1 MQSITNL
8 YLMKKN
14 VFVIQA
20 LIFLGFIYVL
30 SCKTAKRDSLLNDPW
45 QRADEIVENII
56 VPDFSD
62 RTFNV
67 NDYGAVADGQENDSE
82 AFRKAIEACNAAG
95 GGKVLVPAG
104 RYLTG
109 PIHLKSNVN
118 FHLAEGA
125 EILFTKDKSAYLPM
139 VHTSYEGVE
148 LMNYSPLIYAFEQEN
163 IAVTGKGIFNGQAS
177 NDNWWQWVGKDE
189 YGYREGMP
197 KQTDEQ
203 NLPRLR
209 KMNEEGIPV
218 AERKFGDG
226 YNLRPTFF
234 EPFSCENV
242 LVQGVTFTNAPFWV
256 MHPIKCNNVTI
267 DAVTV
272 RSHGPNNDGCDP
284 EYSKNVLIKNSIFDT
299 GDDCIAIKS
308 GRNEDGRRVA
318 IPSEN
323 IVVQNCEMKDGHG
336 GVVMGS
342 EISAGVRNVFVRNCQ
357 MDSPN
362 LDRAIRIKTNTLR
375 GGFVEDVYVKDLQV
389 GQVKEAVL
397 KINTYY
403 GIYANQEGDY
413 IPSIKNITLENVRV
427 ENGGKYGLLIKGRE
441 SSPVQ
446 NVKLKNVTIKS
457 TETPLEVENCEP
469 ITFINTTI
477 NGKEYS
483 QQPTKSTDLK

>member
-1 MQSITNL
+1 
-8 YLMKKN
+8 MKLKL
-14 VFVIQA
+14 FFRLLA
-20 LIFLGFIYVL
+20 ACCLLGFTFMI
-30 SCKTAKRDSLLNDPW
+30 SCKAGKTEMNSDHAWK
-45 QRADEIVENII
+45 RADKILNNIQ
-56 VPDFSD
+56 VPEFPD
-62 RTFNV
+62 RTFEV
-67 NDYGAVADGQENDSE
+67 LDYGAKADGITNNSE
-82 AFRKAIEACNAAG
+82 AFKKAITACNAAG
-95 GGKVLVPAG
+95 GGMVLVPKG
-104 RYLTG
+104 KYLTG

-125 EILFTKDKSAYLPM
+125 EILFTKDKSAYLPV

-148 LMNYSPLIYAFEQEN
+148 LMNYSPLIYAYNQKN
-163 IAVTGKGIFNGQAS
+163 IAVTGKGTFNGQAD
-177 NDNWWQWVGKDE
+177 NENWWNWVGKDE
-189 YGYREGMP
+189 YGYKEGMP

-209 KMNEEGIPV
+209 KMNEDATPV
-218 AERKFGDG
+218 EQRTFGEA

-234 EPFSCENV
+234 EPFGCENV
-242 LVQGVTFTNAPFWV
+242 LVKGVTFTNAPFWV

-267 DAVTV
+267 DGVTV
-272 RSHGPNNDGCDP
+272 SSHGPNNDGCDP
-284 EYSKNVLIKNSIFDT
+284 EYSKNVHITNCVFDT

-308 GRNEDGRRVA
+308 GRNNDGRRVA

-323 IVVQNCEMKDGHG
+323 IIVENCVMKDGHG

-403 GIYANQEGDY
+403 GIYANQEGEF
-413 IPSIKNITLENVRV
+413 IPTIKNILLENVVV
-427 ENGGKYGLLIKGRE
+427 ENGGEYGLLIKGRE
-441 SSPVQ
+441 QSPVQ
-446 NVKLKNVTIKS
+446 NVKLKNVTIKN
-457 TETPLEVENCEP
+457 TETPLQVENCEP
-469 ITFINTTI
+469 VIFVNTTI
-477 NGKEYS
+477 NGKEY
-483 QQPTKSTDLK
+483 